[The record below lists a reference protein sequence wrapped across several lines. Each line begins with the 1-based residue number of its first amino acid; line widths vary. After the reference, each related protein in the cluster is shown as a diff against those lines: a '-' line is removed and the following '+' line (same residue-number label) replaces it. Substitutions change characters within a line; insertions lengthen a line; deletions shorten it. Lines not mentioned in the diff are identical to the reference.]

1 VKLGRRQTGVTAVEF
16 AVVGMLLLIVL
27 FGVFEVARAFYVFN
41 ALNEATR
48 RGARMA
54 VVCPINDPAISEIAI
69 FNTSGGGTSS
79 SIITN
84 LSTANVNVS
93 YLDLNGVPVTDPIVD
108 FNDIWYVR
116 VAVVGFNHQMRIP
129 TLFATIPS
137 PDFQTTLPRESLGV
151 SRDGITPC

>member
-1 VKLGRRQTGVTAVEF
+1 MKLGHRQTGVTAVEF
-16 AVVGMLLLIVL
+16 AVVGLLLLIVL
-27 FGVFEVARAFYVFN
+27 FAVFEVARAFYVFN

-54 VVCPINDPAISEIAI
+54 AVCPINDPAISEIAI

-79 SIITN
+79 SIISN
-84 LSTANVNVS
+84 LSTANVDVS
-93 YLDLNGVPVTDPIVD
+93 YLDLNGVPVSDPIAD
-108 FNDIWYVR
+108 FSDIWYVR

-129 TLFATIPS
+129 TLFRTIPS

>member
-1 VKLGRRQTGVTAVEF
+1 VKLRRRQTGITSVEF
-16 AVVGMLLLIVL
+16 AVVGMLLLIIL
-27 FGVFEVARAFYVFN
+27 FAVFEVARAFYVFN

-54 VVCPINDPAISEIAI
+54 AVCPINDPAISKIAI

-79 SIITN
+79 SMISN
-84 LSTANVNVS
+84 LSTANIEVS
-93 YLDLNGVPVTDPIVD
+93 YLDLNGVPVPDPVAD

-116 VAVVGFNHQMRIP
+116 VAMVGFNHRMRIP

>member
-1 VKLGRRQTGVTAVEF
+1 VKLGRRQTGITAVEF
-16 AVVGMLLLIVL
+16 AIVGTLLFVIL
-27 FGVFEVARAFYVFN
+27 FAVFEVARAFYVFN

-54 VVCPINDPAISEIAI
+54 AVCPINDPAISKIAI

-79 SIITN
+79 SMIPG
-84 LSTANVNVS
+84 LSTANVEVS
-93 YLDLNGVPVTDPIVD
+93 YLNINGDPVPDPIAD
-108 FNDIWYVR
+108 FGDIWYVR
-116 VAVVGFNHQMRIP
+116 VAMVGFNHQMRIP

>member
-1 VKLGRRQTGVTAVEF
+1 MKLGRRQTGVTAVEF

-54 VVCPINDPAISEIAI
+54 AVCPINDPAIGEIAI

-79 SIITN
+79 SIISN
-84 LSTANVNVS
+84 LSTANIDVS
-93 YLDLNGVPVTDPIVD
+93 YLDLNGVPVLDPIAD

-116 VAVVGFNHQMRIP
+116 VAMVGFNHQMRIP
-129 TLFATIPS
+129 TLFATFTS

>member
-16 AVVGMLLLIVL
+16 AVVGMLLLIIL

-54 VVCPINDPAISEIAI
+54 AVCPINDPAISEIAI

-116 VAVVGFNHQMRIP
+116 VAMVGFNHQMRIP
-129 TLFATIPS
+129 TLFVTIPS